1 MTAEF
6 SLAVHALVYLMH
18 TGRTTSSRELA
29 ENICTNSARVRKV
42 MSKLEQAGYV
52 EASRGQG
59 SGYIYTASC
68 ELSLDKILEALSED
82 PISMN
87 WRSGDMDNECL
98 ISSGMGAVMDEI
110 YGQMNEECKK
120 KLALVTIDSINR
132 KIFGK

>member
-1 MTAEF
+1 MFRVSYVPIRREYFNILCIKTKDRLTYVNVTDKVTLKQRDKFE
-6 SLAVHALVYLMH
+6 
-18 TGRTTSSRELA
+18 RTRYKNEKEKNCYHCS
-29 ENICTNSARVRKV
+29 
-42 MSKLEQAGYV
+42 
-52 EASRGQG
+52 
-59 SGYIYTASC
+59 TASC